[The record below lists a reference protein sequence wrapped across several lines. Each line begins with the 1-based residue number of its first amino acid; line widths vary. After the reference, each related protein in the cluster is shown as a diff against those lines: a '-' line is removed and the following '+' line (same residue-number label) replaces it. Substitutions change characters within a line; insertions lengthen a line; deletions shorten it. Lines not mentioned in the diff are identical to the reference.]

1 MRASS
6 GLDGILLID
15 KEGGW
20 TSHDVVAKVRGITR
34 QRKAG
39 HTGTLDPMA
48 TGLVV
53 VCLGQA
59 TRLVEYMT
67 AHDKRYTGV
76 VQLGVQTDTDDAEGV
91 AVAEA
96 PVPPAGEWDLAVMEG
111 RFTGTLSQLPP
122 AYSALKVDG
131 KRAYAVARAGG
142 VPELHTRLVVV
153 HALALRALDDTRL
166 SIDVHCGPGTYIR
179 SMARDIGAL
188 LGCGGHLAAL
198 RRVSAGGFSLTDA
211 VTLDGLA
218 TLAAEGKVGEAIIPM
233 DEGMLTTPAAIV
245 GAGRSALLR
254 QGQRLGAIVPFVPTA
269 VARVY
274 DSLGDFIAIGSVDDE
289 GTLKPSKVFAQ
300 P

>member
-122 AYSALKVDG
+122 MREILRPLPSRYEPSTPVSQSSSAHK
-131 KRAYAVARAGG
+131 A
-142 VPELHTRLVVV
+142 
-153 HALALRALDDTRL
+153 
-166 SIDVHCGPGTYIR
+166 
-179 SMARDIGAL
+179 
-188 LGCGGHLAAL
+188 
-198 RRVSAGGFSLTDA
+198 
-211 VTLDGLA
+211 
-218 TLAAEGKVGEAIIPM
+218 
-233 DEGMLTTPAAIV
+233 
-245 GAGRSALLR
+245 
-254 QGQRLGAIVPFVPTA
+254 
-269 VARVY
+269 
-274 DSLGDFIAIGSVDDE
+274 
-289 GTLKPSKVFAQ
+289 
-300 P
+300 

>member
-1 MRASS
+1 VTTSS

-76 VQLGVQTDTDDAEGV
+76 IQLGVQTDTDDAEGV
-91 AVAEA
+91 AVATATVPALARPDLSALEA
-96 PVPPAGEWDLAVMEG
+96 
-111 RFTGTLSQLPP
+111 RFRGQLSQMPP
-122 AYSALKVDG
+122 AYSALKVQG

-142 VPELHTRLVVV
+142 TPALRARSVTV
-153 HALALRALDDTRL
+153 HALSLQILDGSRL
-166 SIDVHCGPGTYIR
+166 IIDVHCGPGTYIR
-179 SMARDIGAL
+179 SLARDIGAE
-188 LGCGGHLAAL
+188 LGCGGHLSAL
-198 RRVSAGGFSLTDA
+198 RRVSAGGFTVEEAVSLDELGALA
-211 VTLDGLA
+211 VLD
-218 TLAAEGKVGEAIIPM
+218 EVEKVVIPL
-233 DEGMLTTPAAIV
+233 DEGVLDIPAAIV
-245 GAGRSALLR
+245 DHERAALLHH
-254 QGQRLGAIVPFVPTA
+254 GQSLGSVAPFETA
-269 VARVY
+269 PVARIY
-274 DSLGDFIAIGSVDDE
+274 DSSGEFVAIGSVDDL

-300 P
+300 R